1 MKIVVVRG
9 ITLVVLTGVLAGC
22 VDSYG
27 RRDNTGSG
35 ALIGGASGAAIGA
48 IADRRNPGAGA
59 LIGGVAGLVTGGLI
73 GHSMDRAEERRY
85 PPPTY
90 IPPPPNY
97 VPAQQTVPAPP
108 PAQPVSVADI
118 EALSRSGVTDDVII
132 SQINNTRAVF
142 HLDADTIIHLKNSGV
157 SQNVIGY
164 MVGTANAVA
173 TQAPPP
179 PPTETVVVSPG
190 PDYVWERG
198 EWVWNGA
205 AWVWVNGRW
214 VIPPYR
220 HAVWVEAHWVAG
232 RHGWY
237 RVPGHWL

>member
-1 MKIVVVRG
+1 MKTRLVNG
-9 ITLVVLTGVLAGC
+9 LTLVAMAGILAGC

-73 GHSMDRAEERRY
+73 GHSIDREEARRY

-97 VPAQQTVPAPP
+97 VPAPQPP
-108 PAQPVSVADI
+108 PQPSPVSVADI
-118 EALSRSGVTDDVII
+118 ENLSRSGVGDDVII
-132 SQINNTRAVF
+132 NQINNTHAVF
-142 HLDADTIIHLKNSGV
+142 HLDADTIIRLKNSGV
-157 SQNVIGY
+157 SQNVIAC
-164 MVGTANAVA
+164 MVGTANSVA

-179 PPTETVVVSPG
+179 TPTETVVVAPG
-190 PDYVWERG
+190 PDYVWEPG

-205 AWVWVNGRW
+205 SWVWIGGRW
-214 VIPPYR
+214 VVPPYR

>member
-1 MKIVVVRG
+1 MKI
-9 ITLVVLTGVLAGC
+9 LVVKWVSLVALTGILAGC

-59 LIGGVAGLVTGGLI
+59 LIGGVAGLITGGLI
-73 GHSMDRAEERRY
+73 GHSVDQAEARRY

-90 IPPPPNY
+90 VPPPPNY
-97 VPAQQTVPAPP
+97 VPGTPAPP
-108 PAQPVSVADI
+108 PPVSVADV
-118 EALSRSGVTDDVII
+118 ENLSRSGMSDNDII
-132 SQINNTRAVF
+132 NRINNTHTVF
-142 HLDADTIIHLKNSGV
+142 HLDADAIIALKNAGV
-157 SQNVIGY
+157 SQNVIAY
-164 MVGTANAVA
+164 MVGTANSVA
-173 TQAPPP
+173 SQAPPP
-179 PPTETVVVSPG
+179 APTETVVVPPG
-190 PDYVWERG
+190 PDYVWEPG
-198 EWVWNGA
+198 EWVWNGG
-205 AWVWVNGRW
+205 AWVWVGGRW
-214 VIPPYR
+214 AIPPYR